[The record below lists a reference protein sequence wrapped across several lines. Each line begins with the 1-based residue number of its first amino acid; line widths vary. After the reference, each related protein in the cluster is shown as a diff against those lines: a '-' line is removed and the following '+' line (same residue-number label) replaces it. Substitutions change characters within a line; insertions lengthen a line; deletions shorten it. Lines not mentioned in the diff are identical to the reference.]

1 MIPLIPSPGRPKTV
15 FTPQSSNESIR
26 TSAAV
31 TDDMQLFLDTIG
43 DTWSAKAQDVKR
55 TSRLRL

>member
-1 MIPLIPSPGRPKTV
+1 VL
-15 FTPQSSNESIR
+15 TPQSCNESIR

-31 TDDMQLFLDTIG
+31 TDDMICSLDTIR

-55 TSRLRL
+55 TSRVRL